1 MVEPRGIA
9 PRSTRCRRVVLLLDD
24 GPEMERAPG
33 LAPGKSGF
41 ASRRL
46 DDFGIARFWKWGGR
60 RVLPPLG
67 DLHRIECWLLHHGLR
82 LKVILRPALPRHGL
96 LYERSALL
104 TSATEESKV
113 VLPRGLAPRT
123 SAFAKR
129 RAELLHLGSY
139 ELNESKT
146 LRHAGAAPAPA
157 VWKTAVL
164 AVTPMTR
171 MKVVAASGIAPDSPR
186 LQRGANL
193 SQLHS
198 QWSLRAVSRRG
209 LSLIGRGLCF

>member
-9 PRSTRCRRVVLLLDD
+9 PRSTQCHCVVLLLDD

-82 LKVILRPALPRHGL
+82 LKVILRPALPRHGPH
-96 LYERSALL
+96 YECGALL
-104 TSATEESKV
+104 TSATEESEM

-123 SAFAKR
+123 SAFAER
-129 RAELLHLGSY
+129 HAELLHFGS
-139 ELNESKT
+139 
-146 LRHAGAAPAPA
+146 
-157 VWKTAVL
+157 
-164 AVTPMTR
+164 
-171 MKVVAASGIAPDSPR
+171 
-186 LQRGANL
+186 
-193 SQLHS
+193 
-198 QWSLRAVSRRG
+198 
-209 LSLIGRGLCF
+209 

>member
-9 PRSTRCRRVVLLLDD
+9 PRSTQCHCVVLLLDD

-82 LKVILRPALPRHGL
+82 LKLILRPALPRHGL
-96 LYERSALL
+96 LYEMSALL
-104 TSATEESKV
+104 ISATEECVARKRPTRIAERSPHSRRSGKLKWCSREDLHLD
-113 VLPRGLAPRT
+113 LPPSQSGVHLLHFGRLKNGAPCRCCPGARGLED
-123 SAFAKR
+123 R
-129 RAELLHLGSY
+129 RAS
-139 ELNESKT
+139 
-146 LRHAGAAPAPA
+146 
-157 VWKTAVL
+157 
-164 AVTPMTR
+164 VTPMT
-171 MKVVAASGIAPDSPR
+171 
-186 LQRGANL
+186 L
-193 SQLHS
+193 
-198 QWSLRAVSRRG
+198 
-209 LSLIGRGLCF
+209 